1 MVEKPVP
8 VNVTVVPL
16 APDVGENAVSVST
29 GGGGGGGAGSSL
41 SLLHEKINKPIM
53 ARVEI
58 VFIRVLIKVNCGV
71 EIIHRK

>member
-29 GGGGGGGAGSSL
+29 GGGGGGAGSSL

-58 VFIRVLIKVNCGV
+58 VFIRVLIRVNCGV